1 MVANLRLENPHA
13 HLWRAVHLVHSH
25 LYGIRIPAAQTKEKG
40 VSKIKLIETESSPHL
55 FLMWARF
62 LTSHVQTSGFF
73 LYTFF
78 TIASYFLYGCPLNL
92 TSQQTLQESTMQ
104 KSFLQKLSRKT
115 IFTTIIVAL
124 AVIVAIIF
132 FANPAPSEAA
142 EVPALQT
149 AKVRTGDLVVTASGA
164 GTILPASQ
172 VDLAFRSP
180 GVVTE
185 LNAVIGDSVKSQQ
198 VLARLEENIQ
208 AEADFQALF
217 TAEGVAQAELAL
229 VTAQDALV
237 TAENNVIYLIGSDA
251 WYWQGQIEKPEAT
264 QADKDFAR
272 SKMDYFLGLRYVDES
287 DITLARADLE
297 SARVALQDAQAALDI
312 VKAGPDAL
320 SKPIAALGP
329 EMAKLEQARLALENT
344 RLVAPFDGEMT
355 TVNAVLGQTVGNSPV
370 MTIATTNKLLVRF
383 YLDETDLDKVA
394 VGNRVAFTFDAYQN
408 QPVDGEVVIVEPTL
422 QVVDGT
428 PVIVVWAS
436 LPTETGL
443 NLMSGM
449 TVDAEVIAG
458 ESLKTLIVPVQAL
471 RELAPG
477 SYAVFLVGP
486 NEQLTMTPVT
496 VGLRDFANAEILSG
510 VKAGDVV
517 STGTVETK

>member
-1 MVANLRLENPHA
+1 
-13 HLWRAVHLVHSH
+13 
-25 LYGIRIPAAQTKEKG
+25 
-40 VSKIKLIETESSPHL
+40 
-55 FLMWARF
+55 
-62 LTSHVQTSGFF
+62 
-73 LYTFF
+73 
-78 TIASYFLYGCPLNL
+78 
-92 TSQQTLQESTMQ
+92 MQ
-104 KSFLQKLSRKT
+104 KISSQKFSRNK
-115 IFTTIIVAL
+115 IIATLVVVL
-124 AVIVAIIF
+124 AVVAAVIF
-132 FANPAPSEAA
+132 FARPATSEAA

-164 GTILPASQ
+164 GTVVPSAQL
-172 VDLAFRSP
+172 DLGFRSS
-180 GVVTE
+180 GVLTE
-185 LNAVIGDSVKSQQ
+185 LNVAVGDSVQTAQ

-217 TAEGVAQAELAL
+217 TTAGLSQAELAL
-229 VTAQDALV
+229 ISAQDALV
-237 TAENNVIYLIGSDA
+237 VAEGSVVYLIGSDA
-251 WYWQGQIEKPEAT
+251 WYWQEQLEKPEAT
-264 QADKDFAR
+264 QAEKDLAR
-272 SKMDYFLGLRYVDES
+272 SKMDYFLSLRYIDES
-287 DITLARADLE
+287 DIALAQANLE

-320 SKPIAALGP
+320 NAPIAALGT
-329 EMAKLEQARLALENT
+329 EMAKLEQARLLVEST
-344 RLVAPFDGEMT
+344 RLTAPFDGKVT
-355 TVNAVLGQTVGNSPV
+355 SLTAVAGQTVGTTPI
-370 MTIATTNKLLVRF
+370 MTVATTEKLLVRF

-394 VGNRVAFTFDAYQN
+394 VGNRVAFTFDAYPN

-422 QVVDGT
+422 QVIDGT

-436 LPTETGL
+436 LPTETGFS
-443 NLMSGM
+443 LMSGM

-477 SYAVFLVGP
+477 SYAVFIVDANGQLV
-486 NEQLTMTPVT
+486 MTPVT